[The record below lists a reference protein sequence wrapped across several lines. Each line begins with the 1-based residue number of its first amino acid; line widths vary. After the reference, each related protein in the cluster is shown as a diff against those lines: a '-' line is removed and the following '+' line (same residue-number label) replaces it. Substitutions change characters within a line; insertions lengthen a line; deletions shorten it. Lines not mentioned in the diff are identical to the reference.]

1 MSWEKMSESQIK
13 CPCGK
18 GRIYQE
24 HYMDDWNRYKDSGA
38 IIDCPECSKKY
49 KIEAEHHTSYKPY
62 HGDWDVFYLTPIDYP
77 AYTGFRAASLYGGR
91 KNIFSCE
98 FETYLIEN
106 YTDTELNEVASQLA
120 SVTSSAKLSGMA
132 KRVREDHK
140 LKFKTVKIQL
150 IRERVSKANLRY
162 NFVSGNKVQRMEAEE
177 REQVEYN
184 AYMEEKR
191 KYQIRLDL

>member
-1 MSWEKMSESQIK
+1 MLS
-13 CPCGK
+13 
-18 GRIYQE
+18 
-24 HYMDDWNRYKDSGA
+24 
-38 IIDCPECSKKY
+38 
-49 KIEAEHHTSYKPY
+49 
-62 HGDWDVFYLTPIDYP
+62 
-77 AYTGFRAASLYGGR
+77 
-91 KNIFSCE
+91 E

-150 IRERVSKANLRY
+150 IRERVSKAILRY